1 MGQGTNKEMRE
12 VGACGLS
19 AALMRLAWLGQEGDH
34 VPGDCRLPAVPC
46 WRWAGEIMEL
56 RAGEQVAR
64 AMKGTATPLS
74 GGSVVG
80 TSQSFHLMAHT
91 EHSIICLVPRGLS
104 SWCWSKGPSHSTPVT
119 QCPLLRALIPRELRD
134 RCGLLAL
141 CHVSCRCFS

>member
-19 AALMRLAWLGQEGDH
+19 AALMSLAWLGQEGGH

-56 RAGEQVAR
+56 RAGKQVAR
-64 AMKGTATPLS
+64 AMKVTATPLS

-80 TSQSFHLMAHT
+80 TSRSFHLMART

-134 RCGLLAL
+134 PCGLLAL